1 MIRRSFVIGRSPY
14 ADVVLA
20 DTSVARR
27 HAEVVTTG
35 DGRFHLTD
43 CAAPTGTWRRKDA
56 GGDGKW
62 ERIRQTFVTVDEP
75 LRLGEHDCTI
85 QSLLGDRLVSEDGG
99 GRGDGAGGAGKGRW
113 RHEGMPEAADPP
125 RGRVERDPETGEI
138 VPKRL

>member
-35 DGRFHLTD
+35 DGRYHLTD
-43 CAAPTGTWRRKDA
+43 CAAPSGTWRRTDA
-56 GGDGKW
+56 GKDGKW
-62 ERIRQTFVTVDEP
+62 ERVRQAFVIVDEP
-75 LRLGEHDCTI
+75 LRLGDHACTI
-85 QSLLGDRLVSEDGG
+85 LSLLGDRLVPEEGSVGTGG
-99 GRGDGAGGAGKGRW
+99 DGKGRW

-125 RGRVERDPETGEI
+125 CGRVERDPETGEI